1 MLQVFFG
8 ATIAIGMRTAHGLRR
23 RCIVLG
29 VLLIA
34 TAPWSGVAR
43 ADSGDQPTAIVWGDN
58 VFSSRADL
66 AAWLASRGATYGRW
80 ARLHPEGRAIV
91 EHRPLPSPPSVA
103 VPLTGGPQH
112 AVSISS
118 PNRVEIMLL
127 VLAATMMLLALTPVL
142 RVSALGEARFTMTH
156 RTYLFA
162 VGCTICIAVLFA
174 ATRG

>member
-1 MLQVFFG
+1 
-8 ATIAIGMRTAHGLRR
+8 MRTGHGLRR

-29 VLLIA
+29 VLLLV

-91 EHRPLPSPPSVA
+91 EHRALPSAPTVV
-103 VPLTGGPQH
+103 VPLAAAQH

-118 PNRVEIMLL
+118 PSGVEILLL
-127 VLAATMMLLALTPVL
+127 VVAASMMLLALMPVL
-142 RVSALGEARFTMTH
+142 RVSALGDARLTATH

-162 VGCTICIAVLFA
+162 FGFTICIAVLFA

>member
-1 MLQVFFG
+1 
-8 ATIAIGMRTAHGLRR
+8 MRSAHGLRR

-34 TAPWSGVAR
+34 AAPWSAVAR
-43 ADSGDQPTAIVWGDN
+43 ADIGDRPTAIVWGDN

-91 EHRPLPSPPSVA
+91 EHRAVRPAPASA
-103 VPLTGGPQH
+103 VPLAGGPQH
-112 AVSISS
+112 VVSVSS
-118 PNRVEIMLL
+118 PSRIEIMLL
-127 VLAATMMLLALTPVL
+127 VLAAAMMLLAVTPTL
-142 RVSALGEARFTMTH
+142 RVSAFGDARLTMTH

-162 VGCTICIAVLFA
+162 VGITICLAVLFA
-174 ATRG
+174 AMRG